1 MQITNFIII
10 NVVTILYNIINLFMF
25 KYENKYSN
33 DIEAQSEE
41 EKAEADDGNNKKQQE
56 YTEEKYKLT
65 DSVGVVFLVFMFF
78 MNIVLANVIT
88 YVYQNSVAINVKL
101 MFIVSILWPI
111 AFIDSRT
118 KRIPTDILKIMLVG
132 RLVFL
137 IPEFIMVGDISHRLL
152 SMLIA
157 TVAVFLA
164 CVLCCLLIKG
174 AIGMG
179 DVKLFSVM
187 ALYLGLE
194 GIWPAIFCS
203 LIVSFFVAVFSL
215 VTKRAKRKDNIPFA
229 PAILIGTYLS
239 VFLTGI

>member
-118 KRIPTDILKIMLVG
+118 K
-132 RLVFL
+132 
-137 IPEFIMVGDISHRLL
+137 
-152 SMLIA
+152 
-157 TVAVFLA
+157 
-164 CVLCCLLIKG
+164 
-174 AIGMG
+174 
-179 DVKLFSVM
+179 
-187 ALYLGLE
+187 
-194 GIWPAIFCS
+194 
-203 LIVSFFVAVFSL
+203 
-215 VTKRAKRKDNIPFA
+215 
-229 PAILIGTYLS
+229 
-239 VFLTGI
+239 